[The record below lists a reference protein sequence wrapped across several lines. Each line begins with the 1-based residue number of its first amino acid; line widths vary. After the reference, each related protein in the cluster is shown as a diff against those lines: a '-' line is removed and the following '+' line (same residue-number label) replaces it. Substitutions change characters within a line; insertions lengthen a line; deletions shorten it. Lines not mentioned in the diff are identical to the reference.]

1 MIGAGDLDAELE
13 RLSKRASPLAHIVH
27 VFAESLA
34 PPIRDQ
40 NQLGFRYVSPDHR
53 HFCLMRAAR
62 VVSALNALIV
72 LARVSFPQEIGVLFR
87 TVNEFMRQMEAVC
100 IQIQKDGHVSGELKD
115 FIAAYF
121 ADDRRGRGPQK
132 RALLSEKYL
141 NEILGSALDE
151 LSDKSTPDWTSAA
164 SKLHNISYVQANYV
178 HGRYPETM
186 DLYGG
191 RPGHFHLN
199 GMRNTPKDLENL
211 QMIDALITSASLCF
225 VHLVRGLDLMPLLFG
240 DPALVEWW
248 YRSRGGL

>member
-1 MIGAGDLDAELE
+1 MIGAGDFDAELE
-13 RLSKRASPLAHIVH
+13 RLSKRVSPLAHIVH
-27 VFAESLA
+27 AFAGSLV

-40 NQLGFRYVSPDHR
+40 NQMGFRYVSPDHR

-62 VVSALNALIV
+62 IVSALNALIV
-72 LARVSFPQEIGVLFR
+72 LARVSFPQEIGVLSR
-87 TVNEFMRQMEAVC
+87 TVNEFMRQMEAVST
-100 IQIQKDGHVSGELKD
+100 QIQKDGHVSGELKD

-121 ADDRRGRGPQK
+121 ADDKRGLGPQK

-141 NEILGSALDE
+141 NELLGSALDE
-151 LSDKSTPDWTSAA
+151 FSDTSTPDWTSAA
-164 SKLHNISYVQANYV
+164 SKLHNISYVHANYV

-225 VHLVRGLDLMPLLFG
+225 VHLVQGLDLRPLLSG
-240 DPALVEWW
+240 DPVLVDW
-248 YRSRGGL
+248 YRSRGGR